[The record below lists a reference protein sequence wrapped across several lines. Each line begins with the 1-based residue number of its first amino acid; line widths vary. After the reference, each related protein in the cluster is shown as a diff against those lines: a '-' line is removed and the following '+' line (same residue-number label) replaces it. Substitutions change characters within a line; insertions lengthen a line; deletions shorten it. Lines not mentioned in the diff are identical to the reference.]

1 MTERLQRVLVVYAT
15 VSGCTATIASRIGC
29 DLIGYG
35 AKPFVSSVEECG
47 KIIQGDY
54 DAIVLGS
61 GVRVGRWHRSARDWI
76 ESNSSVLRETPL
88 ALFSVGLHGIRP
100 DGTLD
105 RASVQADLAR
115 VLSGVGVKASAGS
128 AFIPGWKRTDG
139 FSSMEKLALRVYP
152 LADGD
157 YRDWNEVDRW
167 LMRMGPLLMSQALDR
182 AARTAVQERAT
193 LLSMPLPYRAV
204 SPRVIEGFA
213 WEERRA

>member
-1 MTERLQRVLVVYAT
+1 MTERLQRVLVVFAT

-35 AKPFVSSVEECG
+35 AKPFVASVEECG
-47 KIIQGDY
+47 RVIQGDY

-76 ESNSSVLRETPL
+76 ETNAAVLRQTPL

-105 RASVQADLAR
+105 RASAQADLTR
-115 VLSGVGVKASAGS
+115 VLSGVGVRASAGE

-157 YRDWNEVDRW
+157 YRDWNVVDRW
-167 LMRMGPLLMSQALDR
+167 LMDMGPRIMAQARER
-182 AARTAVQERAT
+182 AARTMVQERAT
-193 LLSMPLPYRAV
+193 LLSMPLVRRAV
-204 SPRVIEGFA
+204 DPRVLEGFA